1 MKKLGVLAL
10 AAGMLLGVS
19 GCTAEGVQVEV
30 HEWVA
35 VLNDGREMDCI
46 SASGG
51 ISCDWANAR

>member
-19 GCTAEGVQVEV
+19 ACEGEHKDV

-35 VLNDGREMDCI
+35 VLDDGRKMDCI
-46 SASGG
+46 KASGG
-51 ISCDWANAR
+51 VSCDWANAR